1 MKALVLAGVVLVAV
15 VISMI
20 PSDRAFAQGIDDFL
34 AGDASC
40 NSNPNSEQCICARVR
55 AFGNYPQLVKDPDN
69 PGNVI
74 PEDLDGDG
82 VHPVF
87 NVDRGVW
94 QDGVHPVT
102 GAHESD
108 VDTRDPPSDLFFSVD
123 DDYGQ
128 NCALSYFRENLR
140 RLWYFAA
147 ALGGGLAAIS
157 LTWAGVAYMQNS
169 SSGVD
174 LSKNRAMIMR
184 VVIGLVIVACS
195 YMIWEAA
202 SGMFLGH
209 LDTWSLNPDT
219 FYRFD

>member
-1 MKALVLAGVVLVAV
+1 MLKAFILTGAVFLAV

-20 PSDRAFAQGIDDFL
+20 PSDRAFAQGVEDFL

-40 NSNPNSEQCICARVR
+40 NVNPNSEQCICARVR
-55 AFGNYPQLVKDPDN
+55 AFGYYPQFVDLGSGIV
-69 PGNVI
+69 

-82 VHPVF
+82 VAPEF
-87 NVDRGVW
+87 NAELGIW
-94 QDGVHPVT
+94 EDGVHPIT
-102 GAHESD
+102 GVHESD
-108 VDTRDPPSDLFFSVD
+108 GDARIPPSDLFFDSD

-128 NCALSYFRENLR
+128 NCSLSYFRENLR

-157 LTWAGVAYMQNS
+157 ITWAGVAYMQNA
-169 SSGVD
+169 SSGSD

-184 VVIGLVIVACS
+184 VVVGLVILACS
-195 YMIWEAA
+195 YMIWETA

-219 FYRFD
+219 FYRFNR

>member
-1 MKALVLAGVVLVAV
+1 MVT
-15 VISMI
+15 
-20 PSDRAFAQGIDDFL
+20 P
-34 AGDASC
+34 
-40 NSNPNSEQCICARVR
+40 
-55 AFGNYPQLVKDPDN
+55 DP
-69 PGNVI
+69 
-74 PEDLDGDG
+74 
-82 VHPVF
+82 
-87 NVDRGVW
+87 
-94 QDGVHPVT
+94 
-102 GAHESD
+102 
-108 VDTRDPPSDLFFSVD
+108 RDPPSDLFFSAD

-184 VVIGLVIVACS
+184 IVVGLVILACS

-209 LDTWSLNPDT
+209 LDTWSLDPDT